1 MKGTFYGIG
10 VGPGDPELLTLKAL
24 RIMEAC
30 QVIVLPVSAAE
41 FTEAVYDAGGR
52 DEACAGLL
60 ESCVAYRIAAGA
72 GAKIADKPKLYV
84 PMPMIK
90 DKARLCAVHDNGAEE
105 TARLLEK
112 GMDAAFLT
120 LGDPTV
126 YSTCMYVHKRIK
138 AMGYPTV
145 IVPGVPSFCAAAAA
159 LDESLVENRDEL
171 HVIPASYGIEEALKL
186 PGTKVL
192 MKAGKKVPYV
202 KEVVKERQLEVSMV
216 ENCGMDTEKRYG
228 SAEEIPD
235 QTSYYSLFIVKE
247 K

>member
-10 VGPGDPELLTLKAL
+10 VGPGDPELVTLKAL

-30 QVIVLPVSAAE
+30 QAIVLPVSAAD
-41 FTEAVYDAGGR
+41 FTEAVYDAGGK
-52 DEACAGLL
+52 DGAYAGLL
-60 ESCVAYRIAAGA
+60 ENCVAYRIAVGA
-72 GAKIADKPKLYV
+72 GARIADKPKLYV

-90 DKARLCAVHDNGAEE
+90 DRERLCEAHDQGAVE
-105 TARLLEK
+105 TARLLDQ

-138 AMGYPTV
+138 AMGYDTV

-171 HVIPASYGIEEALKL
+171 HVIPASYGIEEALRL

-202 KEVVKERQLEVSMV
+202 KEAVRAQQLEVSMV
-216 ENCGMDTEKRYG
+216 ENCGMDTEKRYA

-235 QTSYYSLFIVKE
+235 QPSYYSLFIIKE
-247 K
+247 